1 MDDSRHG
8 ELSSLQDVRV
18 EDVSVHIC
26 MLQSFCV
33 RVSVSVWQGEIACF
47 HLCCRLCALLSAS
60 MFERNLPFR
69 FPPQKVSP
77 VYFYD
82 LAFSFQQVLKR

>member
-1 MDDSRHG
+1 MDDSLHG

-18 EDVSVHIC
+18 GDVSVHMC
-26 MLQSFCV
+26 LLQSCMC
-33 RVSVSVWQGEIACF
+33 VWQGEIVCF

-77 VYFYD
+77 IYFYD
-82 LAFSFQQVLKR
+82 LAFFPPQQVVKR